1 MRNSTR
7 LLAFML
13 LPIVLGAPVR
23 PAHAHPP
30 GAGSGSYTLHVED
43 ESGTRLC
50 NFEQGEQVFVL
61 GSHGRR
67 YNLVLQNHTARR
79 VEAVVT
85 VDGRDVVTG
94 REGDFVNGRGYV
106 LAPYATLRIEG
117 FRKSMDEVA
126 AFRFSTPEASY
137 SARMGTPEHVGVIG
151 AAFFPERV
159 VPPRPRW
166 YGHEYESKRRSAP
179 STGSRAEAA
188 PSAAPAQEAHAQ
200 RAPAAD
206 KSARGAADDRESAST
221 SVGAVNNLGTEYGES
236 RDSRVQEVRFERASR
251 TSPALVSVLRYDN
264 RAGLLA
270 RGIEIEPRHV
280 SYREPNPFPHNRF
293 APAPP

>member
-7 LLAFML
+7 LLAFLL
-13 LPIVLGAPVR
+13 LPFVLGAPVR

-30 GAGSGSYTLHVED
+30 GAGSGAYSLHVED
-43 ESGTRLC
+43 ESGSRLC
-50 NFEQGEQVFVL
+50 SFEQGEQVFVL
-61 GSHGRR
+61 GSHGQR

-166 YGHEYESKRRSAP
+166 YGYENESRRRAAP
-179 STGSRAEAA
+179 SGAARGEAA
-188 PSAAPAQEAHAQ
+188 PSAAPAQESSAQ
-200 RAPAAD
+200 SAPTRD
-206 KSARGAADDRESAST
+206 KRARGAADDRESAS
-221 SVGAVNNLGTEYGES
+221 VGARNNLGTEYGET

-251 TSPALVSVLRYDN
+251 SSPALVSVLRYDN

-270 RGIEIEPRHV
+270 RGIELERRYV

-293 APAPP
+293 APPPR